1 MTNGTRVNKMVTTAA
16 KTKKG
21 KSQMPLNWYDLARDL
36 ALRPIHSDKVHRV
49 AIRVLG
55 RLASLDRMTK
65 EQGDY
70 FEVLASLVE
79 DYEKTQWPIDTS
91 RVTVIDTLQFLIE
104 HNNMTA
110 SDLGRKLGDRT
121 LGHKLL
127 TGKRKLTTAQVR
139 KLADHFRVSTDVLI

>member
-1 MTNGTRVNKMVTTAA
+1 MTNGTRVNKMVTTTA
-16 KTKKG
+16 KTKKART
-21 KSQMPLNWYDLARDL
+21 KMPSSWYDLARDL
-36 ALRPIHSDKVHRV
+36 ALRPIHSEKVHRI
-49 AIRVLG
+49 ATRFLE

-65 EQGDY
+65 EQSDY
-70 FEVLASLVE
+70 FDVLATLIE

-91 RVTVIDTLQFLIE
+91 RVTVIDTLQFLIDQ
-104 HNNMTA
+104 NGMTA

-139 KLADHFRVSTDVLI
+139 KLADHFRVSTDILI